1 MDGMLDF
8 MEEESILDPFV
19 QWLGWF
25 ADKGE
30 EEAEEEEKEN
40 GWFAGQGESEDPE
53 EMDNVIKQTL
63 TPTLIRII
71 RHARMRE
78 HGRKQIKC
86 EKLISNQV
94 MVKGSKYLFKTLT
107 TVIF

>member
-30 EEAEEEEKEN
+30 EE
-40 GWFAGQGESEDPE
+40 
-53 EMDNVIKQTL
+53 TL
-63 TPTLIRII
+63 
-71 RHARMRE
+71 AWAD
-78 HGRKQIKC
+78 
-86 EKLISNQV
+86 
-94 MVKGSKYLFKTLT
+94 
-107 TVIF
+107 

>member
-1 MDGMLDF
+1 MFQGFGDDMDGMLDF

-30 EEAEEEEKEN
+30 EEAEV
-40 GWFAGQGESEDPE
+40 QGESEDPE

-94 MVKGSKYLFKTLT
+94 MVKSSICLKQQSISKTK
-107 TVIF
+107 

>member
-1 MDGMLDF
+1 MFQGFGDDMDGMLDF

-30 EEAEEEEKEN
+30 EEVE
-40 GWFAGQGESEDPE
+40 GQGESEDPE

-94 MVKGSKYLFKTLT
+94 MVKRSKYLFKTLT

>member
-1 MDGMLDF
+1 MFQGFGDDMDGMLDF

-19 QWLGWF
+19 QWLGGF

-30 EEAEEEEKEN
+30 GEAEV
-40 GWFAGQGESEDPE
+40 QGESEDPE

-78 HGRKQIKC
+78 HGKKQIKS

-94 MVKGSKYLFKTLT
+94 MVKSSICLKQQSISKTK
-107 TVIF
+107 